1 MDRKE
6 SCQNTA
12 LAITHFGDHVLHH
25 LFPTLDHAVLPHL
38 YDILYETL
46 IKFEAEA
53 RACPFWQL
61 ITGQFN
67 QLARV
72 EPMTKCSHERFKL
85 KELDGKGIATKAT
98 QNLFSGI

>member
-6 SCQNTA
+6 SCQKTV

-38 YDILYETL
+38 YDILFDTL
-46 IKFEAEA
+46 IEFEAEA
-53 RACPFWQL
+53 RAYPFWQL

-85 KELDGKGIATKAT
+85 KELDGNENATKAK
-98 QNLFSGI
+98 QK